1 MMAALLDWFTKFPAL
16 WAAGGFIIGGIATG
30 ASAIFVFNKYG
41 DKLVQVNDKIVQAQD
56 KQLGMME
63 RTLGL
68 QKEHYEGELNELRKH
83 HEIELGDAKREWQEC
98 RTLLHAKREE
108 WQDESLKM
116 QLAIKEFESR
126 PDMRTLNTT
135 LEGVVLLIKTVSE
148 NLDKHDKSIDARM
161 KEFVEAVRPSKT

>member
-1 MMAALLDWFTKFPAL
+1 MIATLLDWFTKFPAL
-16 WAAGGFIIGGIATG
+16 WVAVGFVGGAIGTG
-30 ASAIFVFNKYG
+30 VAAIFVFNKYG
-41 DKLVQVNDKIVQAQD
+41 DKLVQVNDKIVTQQD

-126 PDMRTLNTT
+126 PDMRTLNVT
-135 LEGVVLLIKTVSE
+135 LEKVVKLIETVSN
-148 NLDKHDKSIDARM
+148 NLDKHDKSIDTRM
-161 KEFVEAVRPSKT
+161 KEFVEVVKPSRK